1 MTLGKNWY
9 KSDRARL
16 LFAILLNVAFLAV
29 LLLCFEVRFEENDD
43 LTVQKYL
50 DGQTAVKTT
59 FVVYINYFLARLLIL
74 LYNIS
79 GNALPIFSLLQY
91 AMLLLSFTGL
101 SYMLFRRMELL
112 PAAAASLGILCF
124 FGADSYLALTYTKTA
139 GIATAGGVS
148 LMLAG
153 AMEKG
158 GAKKWLPLGLG
169 AVLLLFALMMRDK
182 EFAACAAL
190 MAPLGLWV
198 LGERMSSA
206 PSGRRL
212 REGGRFLLPFVL
224 TIVLAAVLFL
234 SNELIWNNSEYSD
247 YKQFN
252 AQRSRF
258 VDYNVPEYEEMPE
271 AYESCGID
279 KYTRDMFMENCY
291 ERSVWTGE
299 TYEKLSDARDSLV
312 SKPSP
317 GECLGMFLDHCL
329 SAFFIQKPIYGLLA
343 ALVLWL
349 AWGRR
354 RLRDF
359 AGLGLAFALFG
370 LLYLYLIHQGRYLVN
385 RTDAGFFF
393 ALAVTLLWL
402 IDPQKARGDKVL
414 CLVLILTCL
423 GLGYRQ
429 NQNYCY
435 FYSGNYLGD
444 DSAEKAAVEAL
455 IDDEHFFIAEVDALN
470 LSLYSPL
477 ETVPAGY
484 ADSIV
489 LIGDWCEN
497 HPMNNAAMA
506 AYGIE
511 EPMRDLVDNDK
522 ACIISRDISTLLQFI
537 RDNFAPQAKAE
548 LLEPLS
554 SETGL
559 NIYKITS

>member
-16 LFAILLNVAFLAV
+16 LFAILLNLAFLAV

-50 DGQTAVKTT
+50 DGQTALKSP
-59 FVVYINYFLARLLIL
+59 FVIYINYFLARLLIL
-74 LYNIS
+74 LYNMS
-79 GNALPIFSLLQY
+79 GDALPMFSLLQY

-101 SYMLFRRMELL
+101 SWMLFKRLEPL

-148 LMLAG
+148 LMLTG
-153 AMEKG
+153 AMEKRS
-158 GAKKWLPLGLG
+158 ARKWLPLVLG
-169 AVLLLFALMMRDK
+169 AVLLLFALMLRDK

-190 MAPLGLWV
+190 MLPLGLWA
-198 LGERMSSA
+198 LIEQMSSA

-212 REGGRFLLPFVL
+212 RAGGRFLLPFLL
-224 TIVLAAVLFL
+224 TIVLAAGVFIG
-234 SNELIWNNSEYSD
+234 NELIWDNSD
-247 YKQFN
+247 YSSYKEFN
-252 AQRSRF
+252 ARRSRF
-258 VDYNVPEYEEMPE
+258 VDYNVPEYEQMPE
-271 AYESCGID
+271 AYDSRGID
-279 KYTRDMFMENCY
+279 EYTRDMFMENCY

-299 TYEKLSDARDSLV
+299 TYEVLADARDELV
-312 SKPSP
+312 TKPSP
-317 GECLGMFLDHCL
+317 GECLGAFLNNCL
-329 SAFFIQKPIYGLLA
+329 SAFFIQKAIYGMLA
-343 ALVLWL
+343 ALALWL

-354 RLRDF
+354 RLWDF
-359 AGLGLAFALFG
+359 LCLGLAFAAFG
-370 LLYLYLIHQGRYLVN
+370 LLYLYLIYQGRYLVN

-402 IDPQKARGDKVL
+402 IEPKKARGDGLL
-414 CLVLILTCL
+414 CLVLLCLCL

-429 NQNYCY
+429 NQDYCY
-435 FYSGNYLGD
+435 FYPDNFLGD
-444 DSAEKAAVEAL
+444 DSADKAAVETL
-455 IDDEHFFIAEVDALN
+455 IADEHFFIAEVDAIN
-470 LSLYSPL
+470 LTLYSPL

-489 LIGDWCEN
+489 LLGDWCEN
-497 HPMNNAAMA
+497 HPLNDAAMA

-511 EPMRDLVDNDK
+511 EPMRDLVDNDR
-522 ACIISRDISTLLQFI
+522 ACIISNDISTPLQFI
-537 RDNFAPQAKAE
+537 RDNFAPEARAE
-548 LLEPLS
+548 LVQPLS

-559 NIYKITS
+559 NIYRILS

>member
-16 LFAILLNVAFLAV
+16 LFAILLNVAFLTV

-50 DGQTAVKTT
+50 DGQTAVKTP

-101 SYMLFRRMELL
+101 SYMLFRRMEPL

-148 LMLAG
+148 LMLTG

-158 GAKKWLPLGLG
+158 GVKKWLPLVLG
-169 AVLLLFALMMRDK
+169 AALLLFALMMRDK

-190 MAPLGLWV
+190 MVPLGLWA
-198 LGERMSSA
+198 LGERMGSA
-206 PSGRRL
+206 PSGRRMK
-212 REGGRFLLPFVL
+212 EGGRFLLPFVL
-224 TIVLAAVLFL
+224 TIVLAAGLFI
-234 SNELIWNNSEYSD
+234 SNELIWDNSEYSD

-252 AQRSRF
+252 AQRGRF
-258 VDYNVPEYEEMPE
+258 VDYIVPEYEEMPE

-279 KYTRDMFMENCY
+279 KYTRDMFREGCY
-291 ERSVWTGE
+291 DWELWNEE
-299 TYEKLSDARDSLV
+299 TYRELSDAREASLYKL
-312 SKPSP
+312 SF
-317 GECLGMFLDHCL
+317 GECLGVFLDYCL
-329 SAFFIQKPIYGLLA
+329 GEFFVQKAIYGVLA
-343 ALVLWL
+343 ALVIWL
-349 AWGRR
+349 ALGRK
-354 RLRDF
+354 RL
-359 AGLGLAFALFG
+359 GNMLCLGAACALFV
-370 LLYLYLIHQGRYLVN
+370 LLYIYLISQGRYLVN

-393 ALAVTLLWL
+393 ALAVTLLWMVQ
-402 IDPQKARGDKVL
+402 DAGQRREGVL
-414 CLVLILTCL
+414 CLLLIALCL

-429 NQNYCY
+429 NREFCY
-435 FYSGNYLGD
+435 FYPDNFLRD
-444 DSAEKAAVEAL
+444 DSREKAAVETL
-455 IDDEHFFIAEVDALN
+455 ISDEHLFILDVDAMSLT
-470 LSLYSPL
+470 LYSPL

-484 ADSIV
+484 GDKIV
-489 LIGDWCEN
+489 LMGDWCEN
-497 HPMNNAAMA
+497 HPMNDRILAS
-506 AYGIE
+506 YGIVNPLE
-511 EPMRDLVDNDK
+511 DMVDNDRV
-522 ACIISRDISTLLQFI
+522 CYITNDIETALDFI
-537 RDNFAPQAKAE
+537 RTKYAPEAKAE

-559 NIYKITS
+559 NIYRILS